1 MLHMQ
6 FVKDT
11 RGGEIPEWAGIV
23 GLLAF
28 VLVGG
33 FTLFRNQLNSF
44 FGQDTGDVVGAGR
57 ALLRQ
62 NGKMTQ

>member
-1 MLHMQ
+1 MLHLRL
-6 FVKDT
+6 VKDT

-33 FTLFRNQLNSF
+33 FTLFCGQLDSF
-44 FGQDTGDVVGAGR
+44 FRG
-57 ALLRQ
+57 LF
-62 NGKMTQ
+62 GKLGL